1 VKRLTLETQS
11 SDQPKLSTLLNESN
25 QASQARMISEMRKRR
40 TLNKLFLDGMYL
52 KESKDIRVLNEEM
65 STAMADLAVE
75 ENLPAEKEKVARNH
89 LLTLIQAGVPAAAA
103 YRVIKNII
111 KGNFLEA
118 FKNLPGINYLL
129 IPEAIY
135 ELVMSGLGALPENI
149 KKDVIDNPG
158 AQAMLRL
165 LFSMK
170 ELQKSED
177 IGQFYD
183 NLQALLKDSSHA
195 LIVFAGFLKSMAETC
210 ALYGVALTGAGLS
223 VLAFIEGLSLGAATP
238 AVASALGVGLAVLA
252 AFDTICLTLVA
263 AMAGTG
269 AVGAG
274 GKFLGFLINKVSKMD
289 PDADIFRDEKFRKE
303 VASLV
308 QGLSEEHTKKM
319 QEKEDEMKVAFD
331 QAEPLEFD
339 DVEDKKEDLLSD
351 PITMPYSPEAPTPEE
366 DLKLVAENKTY
377 KRWQVLSGIN

>member
-149 KKDVIDNPG
+149 KKDVIENPG

-170 ELQKSED
+170 ELQT
-177 IGQFYD
+177 
-183 NLQALLKDSSHA
+183 
-195 LIVFAGFLKSMAETC
+195 TC
-210 ALYGVALTGAGLS
+210 
-223 VLAFIEGLSLGAATP
+223 
-238 AVASALGVGLAVLA
+238 
-252 AFDTICLTLVA
+252 
-263 AMAGTG
+263 
-269 AVGAG
+269 
-274 GKFLGFLINKVSKMD
+274 
-289 PDADIFRDEKFRKE
+289 
-303 VASLV
+303 
-308 QGLSEEHTKKM
+308 
-319 QEKEDEMKVAFD
+319 
-331 QAEPLEFD
+331 
-339 DVEDKKEDLLSD
+339 
-351 PITMPYSPEAPTPEE
+351 
-366 DLKLVAENKTY
+366 
-377 KRWQVLSGIN
+377 KRC

>member
-1 VKRLTLETQS
+1 
-11 SDQPKLSTLLNESN
+11 
-25 QASQARMISEMRKRR
+25 
-40 TLNKLFLDGMYL
+40 
-52 KESKDIRVLNEEM
+52 
-65 STAMADLAVE
+65 
-75 ENLPAEKEKVARNH
+75 
-89 LLTLIQAGVPAAAA
+89 
-103 YRVIKNII
+103 
-111 KGNFLEA
+111 
-118 FKNLPGINYLL
+118 
-129 IPEAIY
+129 
-135 ELVMSGLGALPENI
+135 
-149 KKDVIDNPG
+149 
-158 AQAMLRL
+158 
-165 LFSMK
+165 
-170 ELQKSED
+170 
-177 IGQFYD
+177 
-183 NLQALLKDSSHA
+183 LQALLKDSSHA